1 MKKNRELLKNTLILS
16 IGMVLPKIFTVLTI
30 PIYSSYLDVAQF
42 GVVDYVTT
50 IILGLAVPV
59 LTLQLENGVFR
70 YLIDSKSEEEKQKN
84 ISTSFFIV
92 FLLSLLSMI
101 VMYFIPVDGLNTSLS
116 RAILAIYVAVE
127 TLILYVRNVVRGL
140 GNNGRYAFSSIIS
153 VVVNFVML
161 VIMMMVLKAGMIG
174 YLLALLVPDIVSLVY
189 LLFSEKIYHYIRFR
203 YFDYDYLKRLLHY
216 SLPLIPNAVSWFI
229 INFSDKIII
238 LSLLGAAAQG
248 IYATAN
254 KIPNMFNMFY
264 QAFSLAWTESAA
276 RNADKKGI
284 EKYYSRMFNALFKV
298 LSGGVGLLIAF
309 AKLAFYILVHNPDY
323 YDAIN
328 YMPLL
333 IVSTYLSCIA
343 AFYGSIYVACKASK
357 KAGLTSFF
365 AAVINLAVHFALI
378 KSVGLHAAAI
388 STFVSFLVL
397 TLYRAIDI
405 NLNYYHLHYN
415 FRMICLVSVM
425 IILFVAAYYINLLP
439 VMIIS
444 MVISIWLAW
453 FLNEKMIMQILH
465 RFIKRS

>member
-1 MKKNRELLKNTLILS
+1 MKQKRGSSMKKNRELLKNTLILS

-92 FLLSLLSMI
+92 FLLSLLSII
-101 VMYFIPVDGLNTSLS
+101 VMYFIPVDGLNTPLS

-174 YLLALLVPDIVSLVY
+174 YLLALLIPDVVSLVY

-238 LSLLGAAAQG
+238 
-248 IYATAN
+248 
-254 KIPNMFNMFY
+254 
-264 QAFSLAWTESAA
+264 
-276 RNADKKGI
+276 
-284 EKYYSRMFNALFKV
+284 
-298 LSGGVGLLIAF
+298 
-309 AKLAFYILVHNPDY
+309 
-323 YDAIN
+323 
-328 YMPLL
+328 
-333 IVSTYLSCIA
+333 
-343 AFYGSIYVACKASK
+343 
-357 KAGLTSFF
+357 
-365 AAVINLAVHFALI
+365 
-378 KSVGLHAAAI
+378 
-388 STFVSFLVL
+388 
-397 TLYRAIDI
+397 
-405 NLNYYHLHYN
+405 
-415 FRMICLVSVM
+415 
-425 IILFVAAYYINLLP
+425 
-439 VMIIS
+439 
-444 MVISIWLAW
+444 
-453 FLNEKMIMQILH
+453 
-465 RFIKRS
+465 FI